1 MACQAA
7 VAKFWR
13 IFWARNQ
20 PQTSAEPRFVPQF
33 CPNPHSQSVSR
44 EAISSRKSSR
54 VTSYYPQMKQPPRAL
69 RSTRGFQRAPAGLA
83 VHARFSSRPRGPCGP
98 RAVFIAPPRFES
110 APRGLGPCKAPIR
123 NGPFLCHGVP
133 FPNNRKTKSLASHG
147 KEGVLFPNNR
157 KTTTGWPREILT
169 GLKGCPVA
177 PICEKVQKPKT
188 DY

>member
-1 MACQAA
+1 QEG
-7 VAKFWR
+7 R
-13 IFWARNQ
+13 
-20 PQTSAEPRFVPQF
+20 
-33 CPNPHSQSVSR
+33 
-44 EAISSRKSSR
+44 
-54 VTSYYPQMKQPPRAL
+54 RA
-69 RSTRGFQRAPAGLA
+69 G
-83 VHARFSSRPRGPCGP
+83 
-98 RAVFIAPPRFES
+98 
-110 APRGLGPCKAPIR
+110 APIR